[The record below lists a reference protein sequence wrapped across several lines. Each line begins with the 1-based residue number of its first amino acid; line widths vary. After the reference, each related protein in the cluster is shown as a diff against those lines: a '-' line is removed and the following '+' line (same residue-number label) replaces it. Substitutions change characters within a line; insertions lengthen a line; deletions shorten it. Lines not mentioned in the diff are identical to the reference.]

1 MKMNGMETGR
11 CMEQDIR
18 KQEETDKKKFVETFP
33 LISVIVP
40 VYQVK
45 DYLDECIQSLSRQT
59 WRNMEILLIDDG
71 STDGSS
77 AICDRYAGKDSRLR
91 VFHQGNQGLS
101 GARNEGL
108 RQAKGEY
115 IAFVDSDDLVS
126 PIYIEELYHLIRKYD
141 ADISVCDYSV
151 NWETVDREHRN
162 DLKSICLD
170 SERMLMEWHGKR
182 KRVET
187 VVWNKLY
194 RREILLSSVQPALF
208 PEGKLHEDVY
218 VSHQIVQHARRIAVT
233 EEKLYMYRQRESSIK
248 NSGITEEGVRQ
259 NLDAQ
264 AARLDF
270 FYHRGMKG
278 SCRRLAVGYLLHVLM
293 FGWKL
298 MRAGKI
304 GIKISNELSYLWKV
318 II

>member
-1 MKMNGMETGR
+1 MKMNGVME
-11 CMEQDIR
+11 
-18 KQEETDKKKFVETFP
+18 FP

-59 WRNMEILLIDDG
+59 WRNMEVLLVDDG

-77 AICDRYAGKDSRLR
+77 AICDRYAGKDSRFR
-91 VFHQGNQGLS
+91 VFHQENKGLS

-108 RQAKGEY
+108 QQAKGEY
-115 IAFVDSDDLVS
+115 IAFVDSDDLIS
-126 PIYIEELYHLIRKYD
+126 PVYIEELYHLIRKYD

-151 NWETVDREHRN
+151 NRETVDKEHRN

-170 SERMLMEWHGKR
+170 SEMMLKEWHGKR

-194 RREILLSSVQPALF
+194 RREILLNNGQSALF

-218 VSHQIVQHARRIAVT
+218 VSHQIVQNAKRIAVT
-233 EEKLYMYRQRESSIK
+233 EEKLYMYRQRKSSIK
-248 NSGITEEGVRQ
+248 NSGITEEKVRQ
-259 NLDAQ
+259 NLEAQ
-264 AARLDF
+264 AVRLDF
-270 FYHRGMKG
+270 FYRRGMKG
-278 SCRRLAVGYLLHVLM
+278 SSRRLAVGYLLHVLM
-293 FGWKL
+293 FDWKL
-298 MRAGKI
+298 MCAGKT
-304 GIKISNELSYLWKV
+304 GVKLSKQLSYLRKV
-318 II
+318 IA